1 MDDCIREDVRLSASE
16 CARRMGLSVRALRL
30 YERYGLI
37 SPKRTGKQWRL
48 YGADDIARLNEVLAL
63 KTLGLSLASIADLL
77 QGKATDLGRTLA
89 IQHDVL
95 HEVRERAGR
104 GLAMIEI
111 LRAKVAGGNTLTITD
126 LTNLARESNMTDT
139 IKDVVAWRRYE
150 QNRPRTE
157 VPIDTSVYS
166 DYAGFYRLK
175 DGPFYVVSIRDG
187 RLFTRVVGQSEIE
200 IFPESETA
208 FFMKALP
215 VQVTFVRESDGAV
228 DTLVHHQNGTETPAE
243 RVDPELVE
251 RAEAELHQRIQEKIP
266 MPNSEAIIR
275 RVIAEHLRGE
285 PDFDSMAPAL
295 AELAR
300 QQRDIIQA
308 DLARAGDLEDVSF
321 RGVSPAGWDVYD
333 VRFANTSMEW
343 SFILGTDGK
352 IIGLYLRPSP

>member
-1 MDDCIREDVRLSASE
+1 MDDRIREEVRLSASE

-37 SPKRTGKQWRL
+37 SPGRTGKQWRL

-63 KTLGLSLASIADLL
+63 KTLGLSLAGIADLL

-89 IQHDVL
+89 VQRDAL
-95 HEVRERAGR
+95 HEVRERTGR

-111 LRAKVAGGNTLTITD
+111 LQAKVSGGDTLTITD
-126 LTNLARESNMTDT
+126 LTNLAKESKMTDT
-139 IKDVVAWRRYE
+139 TKDAVAWRRYE

-157 VPIDTSVYS
+157 VPINTSVYA

-175 DGPFYVVSIRDG
+175 DGPFYVVSTRDS
-187 RLFTRVVGQSEIE
+187 RLFTRVVGQSDIE
-200 IFPESETA
+200 IFPEGETE
-208 FFMKALP
+208 FFMKALS
-215 VQVTFVRESDGAV
+215 VQVSFVRDSEGAISS
-228 DTLVHHQNGTETPAE
+228 LVHHQNGADTPAE
-243 RVDPELVE
+243 RVDPELVQ
-251 RAEAELHQRIQEKIP
+251 RAEEELHHRIREKIP

-300 QQRDIIQA
+300 QQREIIQA
-308 DLARAGDLEDVSF
+308 DLARAGDLKDISF
-321 RGVSPAGWDVYD
+321 KGVSQAGWDVYD
-333 VRFANTSMEW
+333 VRFANANMEW
-343 SFILGTDGK
+343 SFILGADAK
-352 IIGLYLRPSP
+352 ISGLYLKPSP